1 MAVEQQVNRLLNT
14 HLKEVMEVLT
24 KEGLMTPEIE
34 ACLMSKCYKGDVVT
48 EVSTSSS
55 STSSSASKAQKKS
68 KSASK
73 HKTEKS
79 ESKPKKPPSDR
90 QVLIGKLINRMK
102 DEFTEFVD
110 KEVSIYSKNG
120 DKKLSFHMCAMGV
133 AQYAVTRI
141 LKSGESS
148 EDKAL
153 LDGMMKFN
161 QEHGVKYFT
170 VDDETKVVSCA
181 KEEKHERDDNGD
193 NDDNDDE
200 AYDVETVDEDNY
212 EDDED
217 ES

>member
-1 MAVEQQVNRLLNT
+1 MAVEQQVNKLLNT

-34 ACLMSKCYKGDVVT
+34 SCLMNKCYKGDVVA
-48 EVSTSSS
+48 EASILSS
-55 STSSSASKAQKKS
+55 STSSSASKVQMNKS
-68 KSASK
+68 KP
-73 HKTEKS
+73 KTEKS

-90 QVLIGKLINRMK
+90 QVLIGKLIKRMK

-133 AQYAVTRI
+133 AQYAVTCI
-141 LKSGESS
+141 IKSGELS

-153 LDGMMKFN
+153 LDGMMQFN
-161 QEHGVKYFT
+161 QEHGVNYFK
-170 VDDETKVVSCA
+170 VDGETKVTSSA
-181 KEEKHERDDNGD
+181 KEEKHEEDKNSD
-193 NDDNDDE
+193 NDTE
-200 AYDVETVDEDNY
+200 IVDEDNY

-217 ES
+217 EN